1 MGTQVDEQIADLNS
15 LQVLQTIAGP
25 CKPKEER
32 VVGAVT
38 LRKDESLVTSPSLA
52 LYSPNA

>member
-15 LQVLQTIAGP
+15 LQVLQAIAGP